1 MKKVLV
7 LATAAVFLLSSPLQ
21 AFLPAPRPYRIGP
34 EGRSVQDLRSF
45 ATPRQMTNI
54 LPNRPVVATAM
65 DGSRQ
70 FFTSDGRLAVSINK
84 DGSTSYSIG
93 GVTRTRDVRGN
104 ISSTS
109 RVVTGTN
116 LVEVRNEFNQ
126 VTGFQERGFGGRV
139 TREFDQDKNLMR
151 TFNYC
156 EFGINLISVM
166 NEELQILSF
175 FDAGGRHTRDEFQGN
190 VIKLLFYDT
199 NNRLMRIEEKRW
211 ELTGVQNR
219 YAEVGSEVGQWQEV
233 WHTTYFDRH
242 QNRSHTRD
250 HRGVIIREYNYR
262 YVGNNFVIDNIRD
275 AINGTITYFSQG
287 RQTHTVAMFNIWENG
302 EITVR
307 AGATITDYIWNGN
320 QLVCTFDRLTGRTT
334 WFAPNGRPLYVTLN
348 DQLIST
354 FFYND
359 YYGLDLTEYLN
370 SAEVRQFV
378 DALRG
383 APIVMQNV
391 YHRGRL
397 IARWDPASED
407 TDAGRLTLM
416 KHGREQVTLNWDS
429 EPTTG
434 QIVALIRDINATAG
448 FGTLINWFERTNN
461 AFAFDTIFHRG
472 QLIGVEISEALDR
485 IIVRNQNDEVV
496 FEQAISVEHVR
507 NLLTDEEGNPVISAY
522 GNRVYETTRIITVIG
537 EDAPIF
543 SQVVVDDARTI
554 DQITAYVLSLI
565 QSGMIDLRIP
575 FENM

>member
-1 MKKVLV
+1 
-7 LATAAVFLLSSPLQ
+7 
-21 AFLPAPRPYRIGP
+21 
-34 EGRSVQDLRSF
+34 
-45 ATPRQMTNI
+45 
-54 LPNRPVVATAM
+54 
-65 DGSRQ
+65 
-70 FFTSDGRLAVSINK
+70 
-84 DGSTSYSIG
+84 
-93 GVTRTRDVRGN
+93 
-104 ISSTS
+104 
-109 RVVTGTN
+109 
-116 LVEVRNEFNQ
+116 
-126 VTGFQERGFGGRV
+126 
-139 TREFDQDKNLMR
+139 
-151 TFNYC
+151 
-156 EFGINLISVM
+156 
-166 NEELQILSF
+166 
-175 FDAGGRHTRDEFQGN
+175 
-190 VIKLLFYDT
+190 
-199 NNRLMRIEEKRW
+199 
-211 ELTGVQNR
+211 
-219 YAEVGSEVGQWQEV
+219 
-233 WHTTYFDRH
+233 
-242 QNRSHTRD
+242 
-250 HRGVIIREYNYR
+250 
-262 YVGNNFVIDNIRD
+262 
-275 AINGTITYFSQG
+275 
-287 RQTHTVAMFNIWENG
+287 
-302 EITVR
+302 
-307 AGATITDYIWNGN
+307 
-320 QLVCTFDRLTGRTT
+320 
-334 WFAPNGRPLYVTLN
+334 PLYVTLN